1 LWHGPEG
8 SSATLRPLGGGVT
21 GRSMHR
27 APSSSSV
34 MRAEAR
40 APGDVLA
47 SSDSSGAQGTPNQ
60 RWTAD
65 FLRPKLRDMATTS
78 LNKKALGFETVE
90 PAVTPPKGNPET
102 AFVKKPKLTTG
113 KSRKRDIPEG
123 LWTKCPKCSTMLY
136 DKELDENL
144 KVCMKCSHHF
154 PISARERINSLVET
168 CSFEEM
174 DAEMESVDVLAFTG
188 VASYKDKLES
198 YKRGTGLRDAVITG
212 IGKIDGQRVGLGVMD
227 FSFLGGS
234 MGSVVGEKL
243 TRLIEASTEKELPVI
258 IVSTSG
264 GARMYEGM
272 FSLMQMAKTCG
283 ALAYHAQARLPYIS
297 VLTHPT
303 TAGVM
308 ASYATVG
315 DLIIAEPGAMIG
327 FAGPRVIK
335 DTTQAE
341 LPPGFQTAE
350 FLLDHGLIDTIV
362 PRKEM
367 RERLGYYLDFLMSDR
382 ARKNAA

>member
-1 LWHGPEG
+1 
-8 SSATLRPLGGGVT
+8 
-21 GRSMHR
+21 
-27 APSSSSV
+27 
-34 MRAEAR
+34 
-40 APGDVLA
+40 
-47 SSDSSGAQGTPNQ
+47 
-60 RWTAD
+60 
-65 FLRPKLRDMATTS
+65 MATTS
-78 LNKKALGFETVE
+78 FTKKILGSESVE
-90 PAVTPPKGNPET
+90 PGVTPPPNSPAET
-102 AFVKKPKLTTG
+102 AFVKKPKLGSG

-123 LWTKCPKCSTMLY
+123 LWTKCLKCATMVF

-144 KVCMKCSHHF
+144 KVCPHCQYHF
-154 PISARERINSLVET
+154 PIGARERIHSLVET

-174 DAEMESVDVLAFTG
+174 DAEMTSVDVLQFTG
-188 VASYKDKLES
+188 VASYKEKLEA
-198 YKRGTGLRDAVITG
+198 YQKTTGLKDAVITG
-212 IGKIDGQRVGLGVMD
+212 IGKIGEFRVALGVMD
-227 FSFLGGS
+227 FAFLGGS

-243 TRLIEASTEKELPVI
+243 TRLIEAATEKGLPVI
-258 IVSTSG
+258 IISTSG

-272 FSLMQMAKTCG
+272 FSLMQMAKTCA
-283 ALAYHAQARLPYIS
+283 ALAYHGKSKLPYLS

-308 ASYATVG
+308 ASYASIG

-350 FLLDHGLIDTIV
+350 FLLDHGLIDAIV

-367 RERLGYYLDFLMSDR
+367 KQRLAFYLEFVTERSR
-382 ARKNAA
+382 QTAALA